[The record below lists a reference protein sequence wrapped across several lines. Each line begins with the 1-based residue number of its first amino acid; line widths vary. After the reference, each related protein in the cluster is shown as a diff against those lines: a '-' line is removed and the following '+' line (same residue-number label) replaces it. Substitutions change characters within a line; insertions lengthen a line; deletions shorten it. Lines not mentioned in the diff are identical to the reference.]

1 MFKQKTAYE
10 MRISDWSSDVC
21 SSDLDGDGKAQP
33 QHRLGGPSRL
43 WTSGVGTVF
52 TGRFRL
58 DIDMPEAVAEQ
69 RERYACDIGLVRL
82 ESRQVGDPRA
92 GNSENN
98 QQYGDDAASR
108 GEPRAGQCAR
118 HQPVCLLRLVVLGEG
133 WLARFRGRKRTRL
146 NYS

>member
-58 DIDMPEAVAEQ
+58 EIDMPEAVAEQ
-69 RERYACDIGLVRL
+69 RERYACDIGLVRF
-82 ESRQVGDPRA
+82 ERRQVGDPRA
-92 GNSENN
+92 GNSEHK
-98 QQYGDDAASR
+98 QQKRDDAASR
-108 GEPRAGQCAR
+108 GEQIGRATCR
-118 HQPVCLLRLVVLGEG
+118 E
-133 WLARFRGRKRTRL
+133 RGCQYVECWGGAGSLKNKHTQT
-146 NYS
+146 NQQNNN